1 MKYADIKLNPHKAR
15 HWFVT
20 TRLREIHNIS
30 KNESEIHQR
39 KNELIKYMKW
49 KNPDTI
55 RVYEHYFDEEKHRES
70 HDQMFENMQ
79 KMKSNMSKVKR

>member
-1 MKYADIKLNPHKAR
+1 MTNGDIKLNPHKAR

-30 KNESEIHQR
+30 KYDSEIHQR

-55 RVYEHYFDEEKHRES
+55 RVYEHYFDEEK
-70 HDQMFENMQ
+70 QCLKICK
-79 KMKSNMSKVKR
+79 KMKSNMNKVKK